1 MKKSLYSHFYSFIA
15 VAAILTLSACG
26 GSSGGGGNNGGGGG
40 TGGTTANSRLN
51 GTYTFYVNG
60 LDSSAVPYSMAGAMT
75 LDGSG
80 NITGGEQDLF
90 DGSAAAVDSD
100 DPITS
105 GTYTVNSDGHGT
117 ATLNTTNDGTEVVA
131 FMAVNDNHLLISE
144 FDNTA
149 TSSGAMDMQTATTA
163 VAGGGWSFTVFDAND
178 TFALGGVLTSD
189 GAASFTTGL
198 GDQVGLDS
206 SNNITITNNLGL
218 TGSFGVP
225 DSFGRGTIT
234 LNDTGISS
242 SLQFAYYAV
251 GPEVYRLVEID
262 GSATSGF
269 FAAGS
274 MYSQGASGGLSAQTL
289 TGNFA
294 FNNFG
299 VDGTT
304 IGLIASSGEFTT
316 DGSALVTAGFA
327 DVNDGSGTAVT
338 ASAISGAYSVGA
350 NGRGAVNLSTT
361 STELTNFGVYTVDPA
376 LNIEDPN
383 NTSTG
388 LGGALLV
395 ELDTAAIGTG
405 VAVPQASTATLSG
418 SYGIGVQGP
427 GVNSGNFDETDFVG
441 TLKASSG
448 KVTGTVNLNDIGVG
462 TTSNLAYTGTIGADS
477 THAGRL
483 VLSTNTSAGVLVDA
497 GGYESSAGQVFLTS
511 SNSNLVATGIIQPAA
526 AK

>member
-1 MKKSLYSHFYSFIA
+1 MKKPIYSHLFSLIA
-15 VAAILTLSACG
+15 IAGLLALSACG
-26 GSSGGGGNNGGGGG
+26 GSSSGGSGNNGGGGG
-40 TGGTTANSRLN
+40 TGGSTANSRLN

-90 DGSAAAVDSD
+90 DGGSSSVDSD
-100 DPITS
+100 DSITS

-117 ATLNTTNDGTEVVA
+117 ATLNTTNDGTEVLA
-131 FMAVNDNHLLISE
+131 FMVVNDNHLLITE

-149 TSSGAMDMQTATTA
+149 TSSGAMDMQTATT
-163 VAGGGWSFTVFDAND
+163 VVPAGGFSFTLFDQND
-178 TFALGGVLTSD
+178 SFTLGGVLTSD
-189 GAASFTTGL
+189 GSASFTNGL
-198 GDQVGLDS
+198 GDQAVVDQTSGNLDI
-206 SNNITITNNLGL
+206 SNNVPL

-262 GSATSGF
+262 GTTA

-274 MYSQGASGGLSAQTL
+274 MYSQGTGGALSAQTL
-289 TGNFA
+289 NGNFA

-304 IGLIASSGEFTT
+304 IGIIASSGEFTT

-338 ASAISGAYSVGA
+338 ASAISGAYGIGA
-350 NGRGAVNLSTT
+350 NGRGSINLSTT

-418 SYGIGVQGP
+418 SYGIGVQAP